1 MEMKKWS
8 VGDWIYLFDP
18 TDKEESKE
26 VHKISEVR
34 ENGIKVS
41 MYNDIYEED
50 WFEPIPITVEMLEK
64 NGLMRVTE
72 EEDYEAYCCNDFL
85 IRRSKF
91 SCTDWWQVDVHY
103 KQYVAHLSGYIQY
116 VHQLQHLL
124 TITECD
130 KKIEL

>member
-1 MEMKKWS
+1 MRIEELSIGDLVLCDGEYWKISAINEDS
-8 VGDWIYLFDP
+8 VGLRYDSDYSVASL
-18 TDKEESKE
+18 EEC
-26 VHKISEVR
+26 
-34 ENGIKVS
+34 
-41 MYNDIYEED
+41 D
-50 WFEPIPITVEMLEK
+50 PIPLTPEILEK

-103 KQYVAHLSGYIQY
+103 KQYVAHLSGYVQY

-124 TITECD
+124 TINECD